1 MFRKRGLIMSTI
13 TRRNL
18 LQLGAI
24 AAAASNAVRLS
35 ATPKNRMPGP
45 AAQGWE
51 TRSTRW
57 IQVAFTED
65 DPGNYDPD
73 FWIRYF
79 QEIRAQG
86 ACLSAGGAIAF
97 YPTDIPFHHRSSYL
111 GTSDSF
117 GEMVRGCRKLG
128 MA

>member
-1 MFRKRGLIMSTI
+1 MRHSVLCRDNRGRSQPESPCARSWRLSDCWRKLVQRAECFGRGLIMSTI

-24 AAAASNAVRLS
+24 AAAASNAVWLS

-45 AAQGWE
+45 ATQGWE

-65 DPGNYDPD
+65 D
-73 FWIRYF
+73 
-79 QEIRAQG
+79 
-86 ACLSAGGAIAF
+86 
-97 YPTDIPFHHRSSYL
+97 
-111 GTSDSF
+111 
-117 GEMVRGCRKLG
+117 
-128 MA
+128 